1 MAAPNLA
8 FAFGLS
14 PEAAVRYFRSKD
26 IYVPPDWQPIRDDVH
41 RRSFTAA
48 RISCMDVATALHSEV
63 DRAVNEG
70 ITLAEFKRTLTPT
83 LQRLGWWG
91 RGEFIDGDGVIHTGM
106 LGSPRRLEIIY
117 GENTRRAYA
126 AGRRQQMLENKANRP
141 YWQWIHGASKIP
153 RPSHIALDRRVF
165 RWDDPIWS
173 KIHPCREFGCKCSA
187 RALSQA
193 DLDAEG
199 LTVESSKNYISE
211 IDDVDA
217 FGNPIKRHAVK
228 MPGMQT
234 AMPLDIV
241 PVEQS
246 AQSELTA
253 LALEKAA
260 VAPPVLAA
268 GVIKSIFREHAE
280 LLAAYSDDFSVWAEI
295 VRLEGNAKINALFAL
310 GVVQEEAIR
319 NFEIAK
325 MQKGFE
331 HLRNVEIG
339 SPVIF
344 IDDNGIWHA
353 IRPEEG
359 RTPLPWQRFLMLP
372 EIIQNPRVMIL
383 DATRNY
389 PALVYLVESPSGYE
403 KVIVNID
410 YSFKRKFDPTG
421 KKRRRT
427 GNFFMTSYITERE
440 NEISDLMNES
450 KYPVLFGSW
459 R

>member
-26 IYVPPDWQPIRDDVH
+26 IYVPPDWQPISDDVH

-91 RGEFIDGDGVIHTGM
+91 SGVYFDENDKPSFGM
-106 LGSPRRLEIIY
+106 LGSPRRLDIIY

-126 AGRRQQMLENKANRP
+126 AGRQQQMLDNKGNRP

-153 RPSHIALDRRVF
+153 RPSHLALDRRVF

-217 FGNPIKRHAVK
+217 FGNPIKRHSVK

-241 PVEQS
+241 PIEQT

-268 GVIKSIFREHAE
+268 GVVGAI
-280 LLAAYSDDFSVWAEI
+280 
-295 VRLEGNAKINALFAL
+295 L
-310 GVVQEEAIR
+310 GVTEILDDVEGEFAKWAAVVAASEKTYGKSFIVGVVPEEA
-319 NFEIAK
+319 
-325 MQKGFE
+325 
-331 HLRNVEIG
+331 LRNLAKYLNEEEMPE
-339 SPVIF
+339 SAVI
-344 IDDNGIWHA
+344 IITDKTLWHA
-353 IRPEEG
+353 IRDTAKGRIPLAVERWQQLIAMLKNPEAILLDNDPD
-359 RTPLPWQRFLMLP
+359 RRKMKSLLFMLP
-372 EIIQNPRVMIL
+372 SDEGGKDKFVLTLDYWIRERGADGIKRPLKVNII
-383 DATRNY
+383 A
-389 PALVYLVESPSGYE
+389 SGYH
-403 KVIVNID
+403 VTND
-410 YSFKRKFDPTG
+410 TMGTFYNG
-421 KKRRRT
+421 
-427 GNFFMTSYITERE
+427 ERF
-440 NEISDLMNES
+440 
-450 KYPVLFGSW
+450 PVLSGRW
-459 R
+459 EKPQK